1 MRVIGPA
8 GENFGVIPLKDA
20 LAKAQELGLDLV
32 EISPSAVPPIAKITD
47 FGKYQYDEK
56 KKQKVAKA
64 KVKTIDTK
72 SLQVK
77 IGTDE
82 HDLQLKAAKASEWL
96 KEGHRIKIDLF
107 ITGRAK
113 YMDFNFL
120 NERLDRIL
128 KLITEKYKVAENP
141 KKGLKGLTTRRG
153 KIIGRKAGQNH
164 FNSKESRRSQLAKK
178 RTLNVKFSNKAK
190 ARFLV
195 GA

>member
-8 GENFGVIPLKDA
+8 GENFGVIPLKEA

-77 IGTDE
+77 IATDE
-82 HDLQLKAAKASEWL
+82 HDLQLKAKKASEWL
-96 KEGHRIKIDLF
+96 AEGHRIKIDLF
-107 ITGRAK
+107 LSGRAK

-128 KLITEKYKVAENP
+128 KLITEKYKVAEAP
-141 KKGLKGLTTRRG
+141 KKGLKGLSMV
-153 KIIGRKAGQNH
+153 IEKAN
-164 FNSKESRRSQLAKK
+164 
-178 RTLNVKFSNKAK
+178 
-190 ARFLV
+190 
-195 GA
+195 

>member
-8 GENFGVIPLKDA
+8 GENFGILSLRDA
-20 LAKAQELGLDLV
+20 LVKAQELGLDLV
-32 EISPSAVPPIAKITD
+32 EISPNAVPPIGKITD

-64 KVKTIDTK
+64 KVKTIETK

-77 IGTDE
+77 IATDE
-82 HDLQLKAAKASEWL
+82 HDLQLKAKKASEWL
-96 KEGHRIKIDLF
+96 AEGHRIKIDLF

-113 YMDFNFL
+113 YMDFKFL

-141 KKGLKGLTTRRG
+141 KKGLKGLTMV
-153 KIIGRKAGQNH
+153 IEKA
-164 FNSKESRRSQLAKK
+164 
-178 RTLNVKFSNKAK
+178 
-190 ARFLV
+190 
-195 GA
+195 

>member
-32 EISPSAVPPIAKITD
+32 EISPSAIPPIAKITD

-77 IGTDE
+77 IATDE
-82 HDLQLKAAKASEWL
+82 HDLQLKAKKASEWL
-96 KEGHRIKIDLF
+96 AEGHRIKIDLF
-107 ITGRAK
+107 LSGRAK

-128 KLITEKYKVAENP
+128 KLITEKYKVAEAP
-141 KKGLKGLTTRRG
+141 KKGLKGLTMV
-153 KIIGRKAGQNH
+153 IEKAN
-164 FNSKESRRSQLAKK
+164 
-178 RTLNVKFSNKAK
+178 
-190 ARFLV
+190 
-195 GA
+195 

>member
-8 GENFGVIPLKDA
+8 GENFGIIPLKDA

-47 FGKYQYDEK
+47 FGKFQYDEK

-82 HDLQLKAAKASEWL
+82 HDLQLKAKKASEWL
-96 KEGHRIKIDLF
+96 AEGHRIKIDLF

-128 KLITEKYKVAENP
+128 KLITEKYKVAEAP
-141 KKGLKGLTTRRG
+141 KKGLKGLTMV
-153 KIIGRKAGQNH
+153 IEKA
-164 FNSKESRRSQLAKK
+164 L
-178 RTLNVKFSNKAK
+178 
-190 ARFLV
+190 
-195 GA
+195 

>member
-20 LAKAQELGLDLV
+20 LIKAQELGLDLV
-32 EISPSAVPPIAKITD
+32 EISPNAVPPIGKITD

-82 HDLQLKAAKASEWL
+82 HDLQLKAKKASEWL
-96 KEGHRIKIDLF
+96 AEGHRIKIDLF

-113 YMDFNFL
+113 YMDFKFL

-128 KLITEKYKVAENP
+128 KLITEKFKVAESP
-141 KKGLKGLTTRRG
+141 KKGLKGLTMV
-153 KIIGRKAGQNH
+153 IEKAPN
-164 FNSKESRRSQLAKK
+164 
-178 RTLNVKFSNKAK
+178 
-190 ARFLV
+190 
-195 GA
+195 

>member
-1 MRVIGPA
+1 MRVIGPS

-77 IGTDE
+77 IATDE
-82 HDLQLKAAKASEWL
+82 HDLQLKAKKASEWL
-96 KEGHRIKIDLF
+96 AEGHRIKIDLF
-107 ITGRAK
+107 LSGRAK
-113 YMDFNFL
+113 YMDLKFL

-128 KLITEKYKVAENP
+128 KLITEKYKVAEAP
-141 KKGLKGLTTRRG
+141 KKGLKGLTMV
-153 KIIGRKAGQNH
+153 IEKA
-164 FNSKESRRSQLAKK
+164 L
-178 RTLNVKFSNKAK
+178 
-190 ARFLV
+190 
-195 GA
+195 